1 MKEEDIDKLF
11 REKLG
16 KTIEPTTDQDWAA
29 FEKGLDKRGGFFS
42 PRIIGAVLL
51 FLVGTLASAY
61 YLGGFSEETQYSQRS
76 ASNGIET
83 DERASNQNKNTP
95 GTTSSTSGELE
106 NESSDPKDHSGLAES
121 EQSENVNDS
130 QTLESSP
137 FNTTG
142 ADFKDN
148 SALSANAAAAPIG
161 SNENRG
167 KAKVDGNNH
176 AGGERTTR
184 EESNEN
190 RGDAN
195 VESAEN
201 TNRENATVAPS
212 AAVAA
217 MTANTARSE
226 SDGAAIN
233 SNPAAGIA
241 MAFAPRSQTASN
253 AKSAS
258 SNSPSGAEAE
268 DRAQMEIL
276 SLSKMESKNGQIVLD
291 LEDQEIQ
298 GETREVLP
306 QTQASFEPFI
316 YVKAEQNLVL
326 ETSIGV
332 GIGVERQF
340 LNAEN
345 WMKNLSLSLGIGY
358 MRSGDLRWDQQ
369 QSEEVFYGFD
379 RYQNESK
386 LTTQRVELLQI
397 PVHLNYSIGGVHSI
411 FAGLESSFVINAAQE
426 LNRLPAFGDATNVD
440 NGYLYDADTPTYIYL
455 MQVGYGYALNERYK
469 IQVGGSFSNQNW
481 NTTDEKPL
489 GVFLKLNYHIR

>member
-1 MKEEDIDKLF
+1 
-11 REKLG
+11 
-16 KTIEPTTDQDWAA
+16 
-29 FEKGLDKRGGFFS
+29 
-42 PRIIGAVLL
+42 
-51 FLVGTLASAY
+51 
-61 YLGGFSEETQYSQRS
+61 
-76 ASNGIET
+76 
-83 DERASNQNKNTP
+83 
-95 GTTSSTSGELE
+95 
-106 NESSDPKDHSGLAES
+106 
-121 EQSENVNDS
+121 
-130 QTLESSP
+130 
-137 FNTTG
+137 
-142 ADFKDN
+142 
-148 SALSANAAAAPIG
+148 
-161 SNENRG
+161 
-167 KAKVDGNNH
+167 
-176 AGGERTTR
+176 
-184 EESNEN
+184 
-190 RGDAN
+190 
-195 VESAEN
+195 
-201 TNRENATVAPS
+201 
-212 AAVAA
+212 

-258 SNSPSGAEAE
+258 SNSPSGGEAE

-276 SLSKMESKNGQIVLD
+276 SLSKMESKNGQIVFD
-291 LEDQEIQ
+291 IEDQEIQ

-379 RYQNESK
+379 RYHDESK